1 MVIAN
6 PIFDVAFKFLME
18 DDRVAKFF
26 IGTLLDETIEEVTV
40 KPQEYLRRGE
50 AKGFEGVG
58 FSIYRLDFIATVKT
72 ASGERKKVLV
82 EIQKAKNAI
91 DLMRFRNYL
100 GEHYKKRDLIDGQKV
115 ALPIVTIYL
124 LGFKLTDVESCVIK
138 VNRQYVDLLTHEV
151 IAKKSEFIEKL
162 SHDCYVVQLKRIGG
176 KVKTKLDR
184 LLSVFEQ
191 DYFIDEN
198 GIVKEYSHEIED
210 QDIMRIL
217 EKLHYFGTDPYQKKK
232 IEEEQE
238 YDRVFEDAIE
248 EHRVRLEAKIADR
261 DKVLEEN
268 AKALAEQQKALEDKD
283 KALEGKDKAL
293 EDMAKMVE
301 ELKRKL
307 GGV

>member
-26 IGTLLDETIEEVTV
+26 IGTLLDEEIEEVTV
-40 KPQEYLRRGE
+40 KPQEYVRRGE

-72 ASGERKKVLV
+72 ATGERKKVLI

-100 GEHYKKRDLIDGQKV
+100 GEHYKKRDLIDGQQV

-124 LGFKLTDVESCVIK
+124 LGFKLPDVESCVIK
-138 VNRQYVDLLTHEV
+138 VNRQYVDLITHKV
-151 IAKKSEFIEKL
+151 IEQKSEFIEKL
-162 SHDCYVVQLKRIGG
+162 SHDCYVVQLRRIAG
-176 KVKTKLDR
+176 KVQTKLDR

-191 DYFIDEN
+191 NYFIDED
-198 GIVKEYSHEIED
+198 GIVKEYTHEVDDED
-210 QDIMRIL
+210 IVRIL

-248 EHRVRLEAKIADR
+248 EHRLRLETKIADQ
-261 DKVLEEN
+261 
-268 AKALAEQQKALEDKD
+268 AKALEA
-283 KALEGKDKAL
+283 KDKAL
-293 EDMAKMVE
+293 EDLAKMVE

-307 GGV
+307 DQDQA

>member
-26 IGTLLDETIEEVTV
+26 IGTLLDEEIEEVTV
-40 KPQEYLRRGE
+40 KPQEYVRRGE

-72 ASGERKKVLV
+72 ATGERKKVLI

-100 GEHYKKRDLIDGQKV
+100 GEHYKKRDLIDGLQV

-124 LGFKLTDVESCVIK
+124 LGFKLPDVESCVIK
-138 VNRQYVDLLTHEV
+138 VNRQYVDLITHEV
-151 IAKKSEFIEKL
+151 IEQKSEFIEKL
-162 SHDCYVVQLKRIGG
+162 SHDCYVVQLRRIGG
-176 KVKTKLDR
+176 KVQTKLDR

-191 DYFIDEN
+191 NYFIDQD
-198 GIVKEYSHEIED
+198 GIVKEYSHDVDD
-210 QDIMRIL
+210 QDIVRIL
-217 EKLHYFGTDPYQKKK
+217 DKLHYFGTDPYQKKR

-238 YDRVFEDAIE
+238 YDRVFENAIE
-248 EHRVRLEAKIADR
+248 EHRLRLEAKIADQ
-261 DKVLEEN
+261 
-268 AKALAEQQKALEDKD
+268 AKALEA
-283 KALEGKDKAL
+283 KDKAL
-293 EDMAKMVE
+293 EDLAKMVE

-307 GGV
+307 DQDQA